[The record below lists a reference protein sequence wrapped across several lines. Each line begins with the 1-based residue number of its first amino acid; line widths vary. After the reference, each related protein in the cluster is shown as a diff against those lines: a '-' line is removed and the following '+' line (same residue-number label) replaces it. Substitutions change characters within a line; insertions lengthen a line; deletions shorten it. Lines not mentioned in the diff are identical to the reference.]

1 MDTHN
6 LSYQLFLAEQMSE
19 QSELEM
25 FINECIL
32 ISEGTNTLT
41 NIDIIHES
49 FVDKVKESI
58 KKFLQAIANMWH
70 KFTESMNTL
79 LKTDRA
85 YLEKYKDIILKKNPI
100 DCEYTMYKYDQGLPI
115 LLKSEVPVLNL
126 NNMDTELVDDETFL
140 RKHFATFIQ
149 GAKTPYNIGDLARA
163 KFRGGNGKEVNI
175 KSTQLNMTDL
185 YNYCYD
191 YKKFQDLIQK
201 DIKNIQDSAGSIIVK
216 IDKMV
221 REGQIKNEAAALFE
235 SAQYLSTVYDTFVN
249 EATPGT
255 RVKPEDSNNNNNNS
269 SDKPVQNKP
278 SQAYNKTQNIDK
290 NQEIN
295 VEKTAK
301 ELTAKAN
308 RYLRICG
315 EFLGAKQSIAEEIYK
330 AYMSIIKAH
339 VRDFVG
345 KKSDSKDNKP
355 SDSATNYNKDQNN
368 NSTNSDNNKSDNS
381 NNNSGNTNNNQSN
394 NSSGNIM
401 GFVKDIFNK
410 ATNSNK

>member
-1 MDTHN
+1 MDTHK

-25 FINECIL
+25 FIDECLL
-32 ISEGTNTLT
+32 ISEGNNTVS

-49 FVDKVKESI
+49 FIDKIKESI

-70 KFTESMNTL
+70 KFTESMDTL

-85 YLEKYKDIILKKNPI
+85 YLEKYKNIILKKNPI
-100 DCEYTMYKYDQGLPI
+100 ECEYNMYRYDQGLPI
-115 LLKSEVPVLNL
+115 LLRSEVPTLNL
-126 NNMDTELVDDETFL
+126 NNMDEELADDETFL

-163 KFRGGNGKEVNI
+163 KFRGGNGQEVNI

-191 YKKFQDLIQK
+191 YKKLQDLISK
-201 DIKNIQDSAGSIIVK
+201 DIKNIQDVAGAIMVK

-221 REGQIKNEAAALFE
+221 REGQIKNESVSIFE
-235 SAQYLSTVYDTFVN
+235 SSQYLSTVYNTFIN

-255 RVKPEDSNNNNNNS
+255 RVKPEGSNNNDN
-269 SDKPVQNKP
+269 KTQQNKP
-278 SQAYNKTQNIDK
+278 SQAYNKVQDSDK
-290 NQEIN
+290 NQEVNI
-295 VEKTAK
+295 EKTAK
-301 ELTAKAN
+301 ELNAKAN

-315 EFLGAKQSIAEEIYK
+315 NFLGAKQSIAEEIYK

-345 KKSDSKDNKP
+345 KKSEVGDNKP
-355 SDSATNYNKDQNN
+355 ADAASNYNKNSKEDEKKEGNN
-368 NSTNSDNNKSDNS
+368 NSS
-381 NNNSGNTNNNQSN
+381 NQS
-394 NSSGNIM
+394 SASKTMGNVTSFI
-401 GFVKDIFNK
+401 KDIFSKPVNK
-410 ATNSNK
+410 

>member
-1 MDTHN
+1 MDTHK
-6 LSYQLFLAEQMSE
+6 LSYQLFLAEQMYE

-25 FINECIL
+25 FIDECVL

-49 FVDKVKESI
+49 FVDKIKESI
-58 KKFLQAIANMWH
+58 KKLLQAIANMWH
-70 KFTESMNTL
+70 KFTEAMNTL

-100 DCEYTMYKYDQGLPI
+100 DCEYTMYRYDQGLPI

-126 NNMDTELVDDETFL
+126 NNMDADLVDDETFL

-163 KFRGGNGKEVNI
+163 KFRGGNGQEVNI

-191 YKKFQDLIQK
+191 YKKFQDLIEK
-201 DIKNIQDSAGSIIVK
+201 DIKNIQNAAGGIIIR

-221 REGQIKNEAAALFE
+221 RDGQIKNEAAALFE

-255 RVKPEDSNNNNNNS
+255 RVKPEDSNNNGNNNNNN
-269 SDKPVQNKP
+269 DNKPVQNKP
-278 SQAYNKTQNIDK
+278 SQAYNKAQNIDK

-308 RYLRICG
+308 RYLKICG

-355 SDSATNYNKDQNN
+355 IDSATNYNKDQNN
-368 NSTNSDNNKSDNS
+368 NS
-381 NNNSGNTNNNQSN
+381 GNTNNNQPN
-394 NSSGNIM
+394 NSNSNIM
-401 GFVKDIFNK
+401 GFVKDIFSK
-410 ATNSNK
+410 TTNSNK

>member
-1 MDTHN
+1 MNTHN

-115 LLKSEVPVLNL
+115 LLKSEVPTLNL

-140 RKHFATFIQ
+140 RKHFAIFIQ

-163 KFRGGNGKEVNI
+163 KFRGGNGQEVNI

-308 RYLRICG
+308 RYLKICG

>member
-1 MDTHN
+1 MDTHK
-6 LSYQLFLAEQMSE
+6 LSYQLFLAEQMYE

-25 FINECIL
+25 FIDECVL

-49 FVDKVKESI
+49 FVDKIKESI
-58 KKFLQAIANMWH
+58 KKFLQAIANMWY
-70 KFTESMNTL
+70 KFTETMNTL

-126 NNMDTELVDDETFL
+126 NNMDNELVDDETFL
-140 RKHFATFIQ
+140 RKHFSQFIQ

-163 KFRGGNGKEVNI
+163 KFRGGNGQEVNI

-191 YKKFQDLIQK
+191 YKKLQDLIQK
-201 DIKNIQDSAGSIIVK
+201 DIKNIQDSAGGIIVK

-221 REGQIKNEAAALFE
+221 RDGQIKNEAAAIFE

-255 RVKPEDSNNNNNNS
+255 RVKPEDSNNNGNNNNNN
-269 SDKPVQNKP
+269 DNKPVQNKP
-278 SQAYNKTQNIDK
+278 SQAYNKAQNIDK

-308 RYLRICG
+308 RYLKICG

-355 SDSATNYNKDQNN
+355 IDSATNYNKDQNN
-368 NSTNSDNNKSDNS
+368 NS
-381 NNNSGNTNNNQSN
+381 GNTNNNQPN
-394 NSSGNIM
+394 NSNSNIM
-401 GFVKDIFNK
+401 GFVKDIFSK
-410 ATNSNK
+410 TTNSNK

>member
-1 MDTHN
+1 MDTHK
-6 LSYQLFLAEQMSE
+6 LSYQLFLAEQMYE

-25 FINECIL
+25 FIDECVL

-49 FVDKVKESI
+49 FVDKIKESI
-58 KKFLQAIANMWH
+58 KKLLQAIANMWH
-70 KFTESMNTL
+70 KFTEAMNTL

-100 DCEYTMYKYDQGLPI
+100 DCEYTMYRYDQGLPI
-115 LLKSEVPVLNL
+115 LLKSEVPTLNL

-163 KFRGGNGKEVNI
+163 KFRGGNGQEVNI

-201 DIKNIQDSAGSIIVK
+201 DIKNIQDSAGAIIIK

-235 SAQYLSTVYDTFVN
+235 SSAQYLSTVYDAFVN
-249 EATPGT
+249 ETTPGT

-368 NSTNSDNNKSDNS
+368 NSTNSDNS
-381 NNNSGNTNNNQSN
+381 NNNSDNTNNNQPN
-394 NSSGNIM
+394 NSNSNIM

>member
-1 MDTHN
+1 MDTHK
-6 LSYQLFLAEQMSE
+6 LSYQLFLAEQMYE

-25 FINECIL
+25 FIDECVL

-49 FVDKVKESI
+49 FVDKIKESI
-58 KKFLQAIANMWH
+58 KKLLQAIANMWH
-70 KFTESMNTL
+70 KFTEAMNTL

-100 DCEYTMYKYDQGLPI
+100 DCEYTMYRYDQGLPI

-126 NNMDTELVDDETFL
+126 NNMDTDLVDDETFL

-163 KFRGGNGKEVNI
+163 KFRGGNGQEVNI

-191 YKKFQDLIQK
+191 YKKFQDLIEK
-201 DIKNIQDSAGSIIVK
+201 DIKNIQNAAGGIIIR

-221 REGQIKNEAAALFE
+221 RDGQIKNEAAAIFE

-255 RVKPEDSNNNNNNS
+255 RVKPEDSNNNGNNNNNN
-269 SDKPVQNKP
+269 DNKPVQNKP
-278 SQAYNKTQNIDK
+278 SQAYNKAQNIDK

-308 RYLRICG
+308 RYLKICG

-355 SDSATNYNKDQNN
+355 IDSATNYNKDQNN
-368 NSTNSDNNKSDNS
+368 NS
-381 NNNSGNTNNNQSN
+381 GNTNNNQPN
-394 NSSGNIM
+394 NSNSNIM
-401 GFVKDIFNK
+401 GFVKDIFSK
-410 ATNSNK
+410 TTNSNK